1 MTLLREVQLVIALAE
16 DAHQNGSMTMMIIVE
31 VDCVTVAA
39 LEAQCIP
46 IVVQALQDLVL
57 VLGVL

>member
-1 MTLLREVQLVIALAE
+1 MTLLRGVQLVIALAE
-16 DAHQNGSMTMMIIVE
+16 DAHQNDSMTMMIIVE

-39 LEAQCIP
+39 LEAQRIP

>member
-16 DAHQNGSMTMMIIVE
+16 DAHQNDSMTMMIIVE

-39 LEAQCIP
+39 LEAQ
-46 IVVQALQDLVL
+46 
-57 VLGVL
+57 